1 MPLLQNI
8 SDFWNSISTTLDFF
22 IFVDIILM
30 FLEKNEV
37 FLFLIFILVLTSE
50 FHIHSYRR
58 IFFFLC
64 GIGLFSNLGI
74 KV

>member
-37 FLFLIFILVLTSE
+37 FFP
-50 FHIHSYRR
+50 
-58 IFFFLC
+58 
-64 GIGLFSNLGI
+64 FSGMWH
-74 KV
+74 V